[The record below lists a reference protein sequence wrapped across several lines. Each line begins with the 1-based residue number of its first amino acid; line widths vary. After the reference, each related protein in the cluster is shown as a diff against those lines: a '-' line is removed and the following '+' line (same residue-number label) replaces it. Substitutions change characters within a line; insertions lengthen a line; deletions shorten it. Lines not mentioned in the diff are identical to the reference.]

1 MASAEADWQGFSQVF
16 YEQLK
21 CYICESHLN
30 AREDRWYQCQAFHWI
45 CHDCKTV
52 KGRCSC
58 GFSFGTNYC
67 QLIKAALSVD
77 TMRFKCENLSR
88 GCKETSDKEGMIV
101 HQTECIYRLVK
112 CPWIPCKS
120 FNMVHKLNDHMENC
134 FDIKPIKGFFGRKIE
149 LTAEFDLFDNMDAWK
164 PRKLEIDQY
173 VFMEVRSAVKEAFC
187 HWIYFVGSPNEARKF
202 DFTID
207 YSNSNRTFV
216 RSDYVFSINESSE
229 SISSKCFAVRSSH
242 FKENFTDPDNK
253 GKFAYTIKIRN
264 LKEEAKDDNVESG
277 ISDDDNE

>member
-1 MASAEADWQGFSQVF
+1 MQDFSKVF
-16 YEQLK
+16 YKQLK
-21 CYICESHLN
+21 CHICESRLN
-30 AREDRWYQCQAFHWI
+30 AGEDRWYRCTASASHWV
-45 CHDCKTV
+45 CHDCKKV
-52 KGRCSC
+52 KEKHCSC
-58 GFSFGTNYC
+58 RYSIGGDFC
-67 QLIKAALSVD
+67 KLIEAALNVD

-88 GCKETSDKEGMIV
+88 GCNQTLDKEGMII

-120 FNMVHKLNDHMENC
+120 SVLVHKLLDHMEKCVDVASITGN
-134 FDIKPIKGFFGRKIE
+134 FGHKIE
-149 LTAEFDLFDNMDAWK
+149 LTAEFDLFNNMDAWK

-173 VFMEVRSAVKEAFC
+173 VFLEVRSAIKDAFC

-207 YSNSNRTFV
+207 YSNSNRTFIH
-216 RSDYVFSINESSE
+216 SDYVFSINETSE
-229 SISSKCFAVRSSH
+229 SVSSKCFPMRSLH
-242 FKENFTDPDNK
+242 FKEKFTDPDDK

-277 ISDDDNE
+277 ISDDDE

>member
-45 CHDCKTV
+45 CHGCKTV

-58 GFSFGTNYC
+58 GSSFGTNYC

-101 HQTECIYRLVK
+101 HQTECIFSTCQMSLDSLQILADGSQIERSYG
-112 CPWIPCKS
+112 
-120 FNMVHKLNDHMENC
+120 KLFRYQANQRILWTKN
-134 FDIKPIKGFFGRKIE
+134 
-149 LTAEFDLFDNMDAWK
+149 
-164 PRKLEIDQY
+164 
-173 VFMEVRSAVKEAFC
+173 
-187 HWIYFVGSPNEARKF
+187 
-202 DFTID
+202 
-207 YSNSNRTFV
+207 
-216 RSDYVFSINESSE
+216 
-229 SISSKCFAVRSSH
+229 
-242 FKENFTDPDNK
+242 
-253 GKFAYTIKIRN
+253 
-264 LKEEAKDDNVESG
+264 
-277 ISDDDNE
+277 